1 MYPVSLDSTR
11 KFWARPPIMGDPTD
25 ESACI
30 VSVGPQQ
37 TSNFVATGRGDVP
50 HDDLRD
56 ESHEAPDDKLTFA
69 SNYGP
74 RHVTMYVTDLASTYK

>member
-1 MYPVSLDSTR
+1 M
-11 KFWARPPIMGDPTD
+11 
-25 ESACI
+25 
-30 VSVGPQQ
+30 
-37 TSNFVATGRGDVP
+37 P

-56 ESHEAPDDKLTFA
+56 ESHQAPDDKLIFA